1 MRGVDMKYK
10 TLVNCFQDHLAV
22 MTINRPDKLNA
33 LNNQVLDEM
42 EQALDEIEANPQWR
56 CLLITGAGD
65 KAFVAGADIG
75 ELKDLNSK
83 SGKKAAERGQK
94 LFRRLEKSNLFTI
107 AGINGF
113 ALGGGLELA
122 LACDV
127 RIAADNAVVG
137 LPEVG
142 LGIIPGYGG
151 TQRLPRLIGRGHAM
165 MMIATGAKI
174 QASQALQIGLVNLV
188 VPRDQLLVV
197 CQNVATEVSKNGP
210 LAVAAAKRA
219 VDQGMGVS
227 LDEGLAIEAKE
238 FGKLCTTE
246 DRNEGMTAF
255 LEKRPA
261 AFAGH

>member
-10 TLVNCFQDHLAV
+10 TLILCYQDHLAV
-22 MTINRPDKLNA
+22 MSVNRPDKLNA

-56 CLLITGAGD
+56 VLLISGGGD

-75 ELKDLNSK
+75 ELKDLNSR
-83 SGKKAAERGQK
+83 SGKKAAEKGQK
-94 LFRRLEKSNLFTI
+94 LFRRLEKSHLFTI
-107 AGINGF
+107 AAINGY

-127 RIAADNAVVG
+127 RVAAEHAVLG
-137 LPEVG
+137 LPEVT

-165 MMIATGAKI
+165 MMLATGTKI
-174 QASQALQIGLVNLV
+174 QAAQAVQIGLVNLA
-188 VPRDQLLVV
+188 VPRDQLLQV
-197 CQNVATEVSKNGP
+197 CQNIASEVSKNGP

-219 VDQGMGVS
+219 LDQGLDTS

-238 FGKLCTTE
+238 FGKLCSSA
-246 DRNEGMTAF
+246 DRTEGMTAF
-255 LEKRPA
+255 LEKRAPA
-261 AFAGH
+261 FTGR